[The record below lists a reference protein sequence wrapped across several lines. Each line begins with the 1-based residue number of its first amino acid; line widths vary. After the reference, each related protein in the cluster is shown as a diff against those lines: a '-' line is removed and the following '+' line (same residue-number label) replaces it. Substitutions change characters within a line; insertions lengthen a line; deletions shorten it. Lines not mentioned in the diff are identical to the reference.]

1 MSDFIQNSGITTLQ
15 LLRNRPLTEI
25 EAELESFSCDRKITL
40 LLPALYSEFEGPAM
54 PKIIS
59 HLSTIP
65 YIHRIVLS
73 LDRADHKQFASVK
86 KQFEGFPCD
95 VKTIWQ
101 DSPEIVETY
110 RYLESQGFNVA
121 CQGKGRGVWFGIGY
135 ILGKRDSK
143 VIALHDCDIVNYDRL
158 LAARLIYPLVHPS
171 LAYDFSKG
179 YYARISN
186 GELYGRV
193 NRLYVMPMLMALI
206 KIFGKLSFLEYLQSF
221 RYTLSG
227 EFAMSTDMALKL
239 RIAPDWGLEIATL
252 GELHSLATPIR
263 ICQVELME
271 NYEHKHQDLS
281 PGQDKGLNKM
291 VHDITCTLFRILSE
305 DGLIFTPAVFRT
317 LRVTYINFARLAIER
332 YHALAQIN
340 GLRFNRHGEISAVE
354 NFSAAMEEAV
364 EKFMKNP
371 LGTPLLAAWQRVIA
385 ADPDFNSRLVE
396 LIDEMNN

>member
-1 MSDFIQNSGITTLQ
+1 MSDFIQNCEITTLQ
-15 LLRNRPLTEI
+15 LLRNRPLMEI
-25 EAELESFSCDRKITL
+25 ESELEIFSYDRKITL

-73 LDRADHKQFASVK
+73 LDRADRQQFESVK
-86 KQFEGFPCD
+86 KQFAGFPCD
-95 VKTIWQ
+95 VKIIWQ
-101 DSPEIVETY
+101 DCPEIIETY

-121 CQGKGRGVWFGIGY
+121 CQGKGRGVWFSIGY

-143 VIALHDCDIVNYDRL
+143 VIALHDCDIVNYDRH

-186 GELYGRV
+186 DELYGRV
-193 NRLYVMPMLMALI
+193 NRLYVMPMLMALS
-206 KIFGKLSFLEYLQSF
+206 KIFGKLPFLEYLQSF

-252 GELHSLATPIR
+252 GELHSLTTPIR

-271 NYEHKHQDLS
+271 NYEHKHQNLS
-281 PGQDKGLNKM
+281 PGKDKGLNKM
-291 VHDITCTLFRILSE
+291 VHDITCTLFRILSQ
-305 DGLIFTPAVFRT
+305 DGLIFTPSVFRT

-354 NFSAAMEEAV
+354 NFSAAMSESV

-385 ADPDFNSRLVE
+385 ADYDFNNRLIE
-396 LIDEMNN
+396 LIDGMNE

>member
-1 MSDFIQNSGITTLQ
+1 MSDFIQNSEITTLQ
-15 LLRNRPLTEI
+15 LLRNRPLMEI
-25 EAELESFSCDRKITL
+25 EAELETFSYDRKITL

-73 LDRADHKQFASVK
+73 LDRADRKQFDYVRKQFA
-86 KQFEGFPCD
+86 GFPCD
-95 VKTIWQ
+95 VKIIWQ
-101 DSPEIVETY
+101 DSPKVIETY
-110 RYLESQGFNVA
+110 RYLESLGFNVA
-121 CQGKGRGVWFGIGY
+121 SQGKGRGVWFSVGY

-143 VIALHDCDIVNYDRL
+143 VIALHDCDIVKYDRM

-179 YYARISN
+179 YFARISN

-193 NRLYVMPMLMALI
+193 NRLYVMPMLMALS
-206 KIFGKLSFLEYLQSF
+206 KIFGKLPFLEYLQSF
-221 RYTLSG
+221 RYALSG

-252 GELHSLATPIR
+252 GELHSLTTPIR
-263 ICQVELME
+263 ICQVELVD
-271 NYEHKHQDLS
+271 NYEHKHQNLS
-281 PGQDKGLNKM
+281 PDSDQGLKKM
-291 VHDITCTLFRILSE
+291 VHDITCTLFRILSQ
-305 DGLIFTPAVFRT
+305 DGLIFTPSVFRT

-354 NFSAAMEEAV
+354 IFSVAMEEAV
-364 EKFMKNP
+364 EIFMGNP

-385 ADPDFNSRLVE
+385 ADPDFNGRLVE

>member
-1 MSDFIQNSGITTLQ
+1 MSDFIQNSEITTLQ
-15 LLRNRPLTEI
+15 LLRNRPLMEI
-25 EAELESFSCDRKITL
+25 EAELEIFSYDRKITL

-73 LDRADHKQFASVK
+73 LDRADRQQFESVK

-95 VKTIWQ
+95 VKIIWQ

-121 CQGKGRGVWFGIGY
+121 SQGKGRGVWFSIGY

-158 LAARLIYPLVHPS
+158 LPARLIYPLVHPS

-179 YYARISN
+179 YYARVSN
-186 GELYGRV
+186 DELYGRV
-193 NRLYVMPMLMALI
+193 NRLYVMPMLMALS

-263 ICQVELME
+263 ICQVELMD
-271 NYEHKHQDLS
+271 NYEHKHQTLS
-281 PGQDKGLNKM
+281 PDSDRGLKKM
-291 VHDITCTLFRILSE
+291 VHDITCTLFRILSQ
-305 DGLIFTPAVFRT
+305 DGLIFTPSVFRT

-354 NFSAAMEEAV
+354 IFSAAMGEAV
-364 EKFMKNP
+364 EKFMENP

-385 ADPDFNSRLVE
+385 ADPDFDSRLVE
-396 LIDEMNN
+396 LIDEMND